1 MGENTMKS
9 NIKVVESNN
18 IQEFTKLVNNYNELF
33 DVFAT
38 QTHVTVVHDKTIYT
52 AIIFHRIK

>member
-1 MGENTMKS
+1 MKS
-9 NIKVVESNN
+9 NIKVVESDN

-33 DVFAT
+33 EVFAT